1 MGVDTLRPAFPA
13 PTSVRTTDVTLIVPV
28 YNEASRSDHVKR
40 MLDGNLNQLEAEF
53 PGAYELI
60 LFDDGSTD
68 GTADIA
74 SQFGVQVMS
83 HPDGQNHGKGAS
95 VRAAMLAA
103 RGKVRAFADADG
115 SYSPDAIMQLI
126 DEVGSERADI
136 AVASRADAGHASLLR
151 RAGHSALEAICQ
163 HYAPTDT
170 TDTQAGAKAF
180 SAKAAKVIWPRV
192 VADRFAADREAM
204 YLARLLGYRVSSIP
218 TEVIPVDG
226 SHVRVIRDSIQ
237 IIRDA
242 RQIPRTHQHAPRYV
256 IPAEAGTQ

>member
-13 PTSVRTTDVTLIVPV
+13 PTSVETTDVTLIVPV
-28 YNEASRSDHVKR
+28 YNEADRSDYVQR
-40 MLDGNLNQLEAEF
+40 MLDGNLTQLEAKF

-60 LFDDGSTD
+60 LFDDGSID

-74 SQFGVQVMS
+74 GDFNARVMS

-95 VRAAMLAA
+95 IRAAMQAA
-103 RGKVRAFADADG
+103 RGEVRAFADADG
-115 SYSPDAIMQLI
+115 SYSPDAIMKLI
-126 DEVGSERADI
+126 DEVREERADI
-136 AVASRADAGHASLLR
+136 AVAARAEAGHASLLR

-163 HYAPTDT
+163 YYAPTDT
-170 TDTQAGAKAF
+170 ADTQAGAKAF
-180 SAKAAKVIWPRV
+180 SAKAAEDIWPRV

-204 YLARLLGYRVSSIP
+204 HLARLLGYRVSSIP

-226 SHVRVIRDSIQ
+226 SHVRPIRDSLQ

-242 RQIPRTHQHAPRYV
+242 RQIPRIHRLASPSLS
-256 IPAEAGTQ
+256 